1 MDRIFNMELEI
12 LTPEKKL
19 FSGNVYG
26 VQLPGIS
33 GSFEVLEKHAPMV
46 SALGAGKLKV
56 LNDKAGSTTS
66 YTIQGGFMEVLN
78 NRVVVLVEKVSE

>member
-1 MDRIFNMELEI
+1 MELEI

-56 LNDKAGSTTS
+56 LNDKTGNSTAF
-66 YTIQGGFMEVLN
+66 TIQGGFMEVLN
-78 NRVVVLVEKVSE
+78 NRVVVLVESVTE